1 MHRALIVSSKY
12 DPATGYPDR
21 EAWRVSSKR
30 LGLRLQQHGYA
41 VEWLEPGAGLVRKL
55 REALAT
61 EDPLSAVVLVFSG
74 YVLLTESGDPAVL
87 LSDEQVIA
95 LRLEQLCS
103 KASRTF
109 GRVLLV
115 LDGVRGS
122 SSRIVAEANADD
134 TQSSPE
140 TLLARMAVRT
150 LRSDNMGALVRV
162 APWGSPDALPDNGLC
177 EQLAQVLENLDD
189 AQALATPELELDL
202 LDSDA
207 DDGSAVL
214 CRHSKPA
221 FVFLPSR
228 RFASEPPKAPTLTLP
243 QLDSDVDPYTSRSGE
258 DDRDAWTPPPE
269 QTTPSATSEHSAQQ
283 RSGDEHDADEHTAH
297 QHSGDEH
304 DADDYP
310 TGEHSVDDQSTGGHR
325 ASDPSA
331 ATLTSERRDSA
342 EPRHATS
349 ARAPQLTAS
358 ASLPPVQPH
367 QTARAQVPPLPPLAA
382 APIPSVIPPAP
393 PAPSIPPPAPAPVFT
408 PSGPPPLPP
417 LVASAPVV
425 SVSPFAGPPPLPAA
439 AAPTM
444 TAPTTLMSA
453 PPPLP
458 PLATSPL
465 PPLVSPLA
473 AAPPPLPA
481 SVPLAAS
488 TPPVSPR
495 LDASSAPASAAARSP
510 RELGTPPPLPSERA
524 AAEAVVSPL
533 SMPPPASPLAPPPLP
548 APTQRELGVP
558 PPLPSERTAAP
569 TETSAPSEA
578 IASAGAVDA
587 SGPVTLPTRDAAAG
601 EHLRPREGDRAPEIP
616 EAGAEPAASARSSD
630 SEPRASQPSEPNES
644 RPSQSPSRPGPPP
657 RKRRDSNAP
666 EAVAPAGAPSL
677 PPPTVSPTES
687 WRPAAP
693 AAGAPRDEA
702 ALLER
707 AQSAVSAGQ
716 PELGLDVAKECLTT
730 FPESAQALQIAAS
743 VLVTRNDFPALAA
756 LYEELI
762 GRLAPAPAAQLC
774 AAASRLWANQ
784 LQDAAQART
793 LLERGLALDASN
805 PSLQRD
811 LADLLDASGAHGEA
825 LQHSLAALRANPFS
839 PAAAQSTFQRLAA
852 SDAKELQFTVAC
864 LLSFLG
870 HPSNRVVDLISA
882 QRGAALPRP
891 TRSLNEEDFRFGFD
905 VAAGDPELT
914 RLLAQLEP
922 HARQLELLKPKQQR
936 QLLDSLRAE
945 DVERSTTMIARTFGW
960 TCRLLT
966 LGSPALYLS
975 DADALPQLL
984 PVDNTCFVVG
994 KSLGRGLSLS
1004 ELAFVWGR
1012 ALVWSRPETRI
1023 LYTLPTSVKLVH
1035 FLRAAR
1041 AAAGL
1046 EEATAADTKAL
1057 AKVLR
1062 KELSAKALELLLPAL
1077 SALGP
1082 NVEERVERW
1091 KQAAD
1096 RVANR
1101 MGLLACGDPELAAR
1115 TLDRF
1120 PTTDG
1125 GSRRQQLSEL
1135 LGYALSEPYLE
1146 LRQRLG
1152 LHLG

>member
-55 REALAT
+55 REALAS

-74 YVLLTESGDPAVL
+74 YILLTESGDPAVL

-122 SSRIVAEANADD
+122 STRIVAEANPDD

-162 APWGSPDALPDNGLC
+162 APWGSPDALPDTGLC

-228 RFASEPPKAPTLTLP
+228 RFASEPPKAPSLTLP
-243 QLDSDVDPYTSRSGE
+243 QLDSDVDPYTSRS
-258 DDRDAWTPPPE
+258 DDADREAWTPPPE
-269 QTTPSATSEHSAQQ
+269 QATPSAESDHTT
-283 RSGDEHDADEHTAH
+283 RADE
-297 QHSGDEH
+297 SPERG
-304 DADDYP
+304 
-310 TGEHSVDDQSTGGHR
+310 
-325 ASDPSA
+325 ASDPNA
-331 ATLTSERRDSA
+331 ATLTSERRDPPVGSQ
-342 EPRHATS
+342 EPPTP
-349 ARAPQLTAS
+349 APQPT
-358 ASLPPVQPH
+358 
-367 QTARAQVPPLPPLAA
+367 RAHVPPLPPLPP
-382 APIPSVIPPAP
+382 APVQSVIPPAP

-408 PSGPPPLPP
+408 PSALPPLPP
-417 LVASAPVV
+417 LSAAPPAPGV
-425 SVSPFAGPPPLPAA
+425 SLHLAPPPLPAA
-439 AAPTM
+439 VPPAVAAAPLPV
-444 TAPTTLMSA
+444 ATTLMGA

-458 PLATSPL
+458 PLTTSPL
-465 PPLVSPLA
+465 PGLASPQPS
-473 AAPPPLPA
+473 APPPLPLG
-481 SVPLAAS
+481 VPLAPSAPS
-488 TPPVSPR
+488 VSPR
-495 LDASSAPASAAARSP
+495 LDASLAPPSSAARSP

-524 AAEAVVSPL
+524 AAEAGVSPISVIAPA
-533 SMPPPASPLAPPPLP
+533 SMIASHVSAVASPMVPPPAA
-548 APTQRELGVP
+548 APTHRELGVP
-558 PPLPSERTAAP
+558 PPLPSERAALA
-569 TETSAPSEA
+569 SAPGVDHEPAVTSEQPTGTPSDVA
-578 IASAGAVDA
+578 PPQEIASSPSEESSPGAA
-587 SGPVTLPTRDAAAG
+587 LPSANGPVTLPTPGAA
-601 EHLRPREGDRAPEIP
+601 ERHRVPAPESDENP
-616 EAGAEPAASARSSD
+616 SATEARRSSNPG
-630 SEPRASQPSEPNES
+630 PRASEPSDTNEG
-644 RPSQSPSRPGPPP
+644 RTSQSPSRPGPPP
-657 RKRRDSNAP
+657 RKRRDSGAP
-666 EAVAPAGAPSL
+666 DAPLPAGAPSL
-677 PPPTVSPTES
+677 PPPTVSPES

-693 AAGAPRDEA
+693 AEGAPRDEA

-707 AQSAVSAGQ
+707 AQSALSAGQ
-716 PELGLDVAKECLTT
+716 PEAAFTAARECLTT
-730 FPESAQALQIAAS
+730 FPESAQAMQIAANI
-743 VLVTRNDFPALAA
+743 LVAQGDFPALAA
-756 LYEELI
+756 LYDELI
-762 GRLAPAPAAQLC
+762 GRLAPTPAAQLC
-774 AAASRLWANQ
+774 AAASRLWATQ
-784 LQDAAQART
+784 LHEPAQARV

-805 PSLQRD
+805 PSLQRE
-811 LADLLDASGAHGEA
+811 LADLLDASGAPGEA
-825 LQHSLAALRANPFS
+825 LQHSLAALRVNPFS
-839 PAAAQSTFQRLAA
+839 PAAAQATFQRLTTT
-852 SDAKELQFTVAC
+852 DAKELQFTVAC

-870 HPSNRVVDLISA
+870 HTSNRVVDLIGA

-891 TRSLNEEDFRFGFD
+891 ARSLNEQDYGFGFD
-905 VAAGDPELT
+905 ITTTDPELT

-922 HARQLELLKPKQQR
+922 SARQLELLKPKQQR

-975 DADALPQLL
+975 DADSLPQLL
-984 PVDNTCFVVG
+984 PVDSPSFVVG

-1004 ELAFVWGR
+1004 ELAFLWGR
-1012 ALVWSRPETRI
+1012 ALIWSRPETRI
-1023 LYTLPTSVKLVH
+1023 LYTLPTSVKLAH
-1035 FLRAAR
+1035 FLRATR

-1046 EEATAADTKAL
+1046 EEATATETKAL

-1062 KELSAKALELLLPAL
+1062 KELPAKTRDDLVPAL
-1077 SALGP
+1077 SGLGP
-1082 NVEERVERW
+1082 NLEERVERW

>member
-122 SSRIVAEANADD
+122 STRIVAEANPDD
-134 TQSSPE
+134 TESSPE

-162 APWGSPDALPDNGLC
+162 APWGSPDALPDSGLC

-202 LDSDA
+202 LDSDS
-207 DDGSAVL
+207 DDGSSVL

-228 RFASEPPKAPTLTLP
+228 RFASEPPKAPSLTLP
-243 QLDSDVDPYTSRSGE
+243 QLDSDVDPYTTRNDDG
-258 DDRDAWTPPPE
+258 DRDAWTPPPE
-269 QTTPSATSEHSAQQ
+269 QATPSAG
-283 RSGDEHDADEHTAH
+283 SGHETA
-297 QHSGDEH
+297 E
-304 DADDYP
+304 P
-310 TGEHSVDDQSTGGHR
+310 TTT
-325 ASDPSA
+325 DPNA
-331 ATLTSERRDSA
+331 TTLTSERRDLPGGGHETPTPAPVASSEA
-342 EPRHATS
+342 TAPMAALAHAPMS
-349 ARAPQLTAS
+349 PPAAPAAARA
-358 ASLPPVQPH
+358 H
-367 QTARAQVPPLPPLAA
+367 VPPLPPLAP
-382 APIPSVIPPAP
+382 APVPSVLPPAP
-393 PAPSIPPPAPAPVFT
+393 PAPSIPPPALAPGFVQ
-408 PSGPPPLPP
+408 SGLPPLPP
-417 LVASAPVV
+417 LGTAPPSP
-425 SVSPFAGPPPLPAA
+425 SVSPYLAPPPLPAA
-439 AAPTM
+439 APPLLGAAPLPV
-444 TAPTTLMSA
+444 ATTLMSA

-465 PPLVSPLA
+465 PPLVSPHPS
-473 AAPPPLPA
+473 APPPLPLSA
-481 SVPLAAS
+481 PLAPSA
-488 TPPVSPR
+488 PPV
-495 LDASSAPASAAARSP
+495 APHLEPSFAPPSAAARSP

-524 AAEAVVSPL
+524 AVEAVA
-533 SMPPPASPLAPPPLP
+533 PPALVVATTASPLVPPPLP
-548 APTQRELGVP
+548 VAPTHRELGVP
-558 PPLPSERTAAP
+558 PPLPSERAAL
-569 TETSAPSEA
+569 
-578 IASAGAVDA
+578 ASASSPDHARAATSEQSLDSANDVAPPQAASTPTNEEGSPSAA
-587 SGPVTLPTRDAAAG
+587 SFSGSGPVTLPTPGAAER
-601 EHLRPREGDRAPEIP
+601 EHAPAPESDESHSTP
-616 EAGAEPAASARSSD
+616 EARHSSNPGARA
-630 SEPRASQPSEPNES
+630 SEPSETNEARA
-644 RPSQSPSRPGPPP
+644 SQSPSRPGPPP
-657 RKRRDSNAP
+657 RKRRDSAAP
-666 EAVAPAGAPSL
+666 EAPAPTGAPSL
-677 PPPTVSPTES
+677 PPPTVSPES
-687 WRPAAP
+687 WRPGAP
-693 AAGAPRDEA
+693 TEGAPRDEA

-707 AQSAVSAGQ
+707 AQSALSAGQ
-716 PELGLDVAKECLTT
+716 PEHAFATAKECLTT

-743 VLVTRNDFPALAA
+743 VLVAQGDFAALAV
-756 LYEELI
+756 LYDELI
-762 GRLAPAPAAQLC
+762 SRLAPTPAAQLC
-774 AAASRLWANQ
+774 AAASRLWATQ
-784 LQDAAQART
+784 LHDAAQARV
-793 LLERGLALDASN
+793 LLERGLSLDASN
-805 PSLQRD
+805 PSLQRE

-839 PAAAQSTFQRLAA
+839 PAAAQSTFQRLT
-852 SDAKELQFTVAC
+852 STEAKELQFTVAC

-870 HPSNRVVDLISA
+870 HTSNRVVDLISA

-891 TRSLNEEDFRFGFD
+891 ARPLNEQDYGFGFD
-905 VAAGDPELT
+905 VTVSDPELT
-914 RLLAQLEP
+914 HVLAQLEP
-922 HARQLELLKPKQQR
+922 YARQLELLKPKQQR

-966 LGSPALYLS
+966 LGNPALYLS
-975 DADALPQLL
+975 DADSLPQLL
-984 PVDNTCFVVG
+984 PVDNPCFVVG
-994 KSLGRGLSLS
+994 KSLGRGLSLA
-1004 ELAFVWGR
+1004 ELAFLWGR
-1012 ALVWSRPETRI
+1012 TLIWSRPETRI
-1023 LYTLPTSVKLVH
+1023 LYTLPTSVKLAH
-1035 FLRAAR
+1035 FLRAVR
-1041 AAAGL
+1041 AATGL
-1046 EEATAADTKAL
+1046 EEATAAETKAL

-1062 KELSAKALELLLPAL
+1062 KELSIKSREELLPAL
-1077 SALGP
+1077 STLGP
-1082 NVEERVERW
+1082 NLEARVEHW

-1135 LGYALSEPYLE
+1135 LGYALSEQYLE